1 MFPLLGGVHYWFP
14 KITGR
19 MLSETLGKAGFWL
32 LFVGF
37 NLTFFPMHLLGLRG
51 MPRRVYTYP
60 TEMGWGGLNQLAS
73 AGAAIMGLALLIYAI
88 NIVISLRR
96 GAVAGPNPWGA
107 ADARVGDGFAAAAVQ
122 LQPGSYRC
130 RP

>member
-1 MFPLLGGVHYWFP
+1 M
-14 KITGR
+14 R
-19 MLSETLGKAGFWL
+19 ALGKAGFWL

-73 AGAAIMGLALLIYAI
+73 AGAAIMGA
-88 NIVISLRR
+88 
-96 GAVAGPNPWGA
+96 GA
-107 ADARVGDGFAAAAVQ
+107 ADLRGQHRHQPPPWRLAGAEPMGRGHAGVGDVLAAAAVQ
-122 LQPGSYRC
+122 LQPGSYRR